1 MVKTSVPT
9 CNTPCPCPCACKNAG
24 YSHWAFGDV
33 DVVYG
38 SLRRFLLVPAV
49 LRHDVVSLR
58 ADDLCRSRRTLFAG
72 QLTVLQHAQH
82 YSTLHTLEYI
92 AYSVRALCMHN

>member
-1 MVKTSVPT
+1 MPGQH
-9 CNTPCPCPCACKNAG
+9 AG

-72 QLTVLQHAQH
+72 QLTVLQYAQH
-82 YSTLHTLEYI
+82 CSTLHTYTAARDVI
-92 AYSVRALCMHN
+92 IT